1 MKTKLCLLA
10 MPIIF
15 AACGNKGQNAQLYMQ
30 DKFLRLT
37 ALVLITKL
45 PLQMILL
52 MASVLQV
59 LIPLAK
65 KAKNKHSKK
74 MVI

>member
-1 MKTKLCLLA
+1 
-10 MPIIF
+10 
-15 AACGNKGQNAQLYMQ
+15 MQ

-59 LIPLAK
+59 PIPLAK